1 MVLSP
6 TLTSKQPL
14 RGFSALI
21 VTLPPAALTAASIF
35 AARVLNAPHDLHASM
50 VTAPPPPPPPLLAGF
65 DLAMV
70 LTGLEAGFDLL
81 FGGIFA
87 NCCALGSRKGVDGG
101 HDDRRRPTGDPDRDA
116 VANARRA
123 NDGAA
128 THRLP
133 VVVERAHGAA
143 PAEHR
148 RRDRIRRSRAVRHR
162 RI

>member
-65 DLAMV
+65 FAMV
-70 LTGLEAGFDLL
+70 FTGLEAGFDLL

-87 NCCALGSRKGVDGG
+87 NGG
-101 HDDRRRPTGDPDRDA
+101 GLRLLAQRTEATIAEGRPEIQIATRGRE
-116 VANARRA
+116 RRA
-123 NDGAA
+123 YAWRSGPSV
-128 THRLP
+128 RS
-133 VVVERAHGAA
+133 
-143 PAEHR
+143 HR
-148 RRDRIRRSRAVRHR
+148 RARSQRCSRRTSRAS
-162 RI
+162 

>member
-50 VTAPPPPPPPLLAGF
+50 VTAPPPPPALAVL

-70 LTGLEAGFDLL
+70 LTGLEAGFDLD

-87 NCCALGSRKGVDGG
+87 VVVLCAGLAERRWTEATIAEGRPEIWGSRVHGVPRVF
-101 HDDRRRPTGDPDRDA
+101 HD
-116 VANARRA
+116 
-123 NDGAA
+123 
-128 THRLP
+128 
-133 VVVERAHGAA
+133 
-143 PAEHR
+143 
-148 RRDRIRRSRAVRHR
+148 SRHSSMFHEC
-162 RI
+162 

>member
-50 VTAPPPPPPPLLAGF
+50 VTAPPPPPLAGF

-70 LTGLEAGFDLL
+70 LTGLEAGFDLD

-87 NCCALGSRKGVDGG
+87 CTYCALGSRKVDGG
-101 HDDRRRPTGDPDRDA
+101 HDDRRRADDPTSRRSIQI
-116 VANARRA
+116 ANARRA
-123 NDGAA
+123 KHVAA

-133 VVVERAHGAA
+133 VLVERAHGAA
-143 PAEHR
+143 PTEHR
-148 RRDRIRRSRAVRHR
+148 GRYRIR
-162 RI
+162 

>member
-50 VTAPPPPPPPLLAGF
+50 VTAPPPPPALAGF

-70 LTGLEAGFDLL
+70 LTGLEAGFDLD

-87 NCCALGSRKGVDGG
+87 VVVLCAGLRSVDGG
-101 HDDRRRPTGDPDRDA
+101 HDDRRSPTR
-116 VANARRA
+116 
-123 NDGAA
+123 
-128 THRLP
+128 
-133 VVVERAHGAA
+133 
-143 PAEHR
+143 
-148 RRDRIRRSRAVRHR
+148 
-162 RI
+162 

>member
-65 DLAMV
+65 FAMV
-70 LTGLEAGFDLL
+70 FTGLEAGFDLL

-87 NCCALGSRKGVDGG
+87 VVVLCAGLRSVDGG
-101 HDDRRRPTGDPDRDA
+101 HDDRRSPTR
-116 VANARRA
+116 
-123 NDGAA
+123 
-128 THRLP
+128 
-133 VVVERAHGAA
+133 
-143 PAEHR
+143 
-148 RRDRIRRSRAVRHR
+148 
-162 RI
+162 

>member
-50 VTAPPPPPPPLLAGF
+50 VTAPPPPPLAGF
-65 DLAMV
+65 DLVMV
-70 LTGLEAGFDLL
+70 LTGLETGFDLL
-81 FGGIFA
+81 FGGIFVVVVL
-87 NCCALGSRKGVDGG
+87 CAGLAERRWTEATTA
-101 HDDRRRPTGDPDRDA
+101 DDDH
-116 VANARRA
+116 RRA
-123 NDGAA
+123 EEIQIATRSADARTNGAA
-128 THRLP
+128 AHRLALI
-133 VVVERAHGAA
+133 VERAHSAA

-148 RRDRIRRSRAVRHR
+148 GRHRIRRGRAVRH
-162 RI
+162 

>member
-50 VTAPPPPPPPLLAGF
+50 VTAPPPLPLAGF

-70 LTGLEAGFDLL
+70 LTGLEAGFDLD

-87 NCCALGSRKGVDGG
+87 VVVLCAWARGKEVDGG
-101 HDDRRRPTGDPDRDA
+101 DDRRRRTRS
-116 VANARRA
+116 
-123 NDGAA
+123 
-128 THRLP
+128 T
-133 VVVERAHGAA
+133 
-143 PAEHR
+143 
-148 RRDRIRRSRAVRHR
+148 RSRRGRTHDARTMAQR
-162 RI
+162 PIGSLT

>member
-50 VTAPPPPPPPLLAGF
+50 VTAPPPPPPLLEGF
-65 DLAMV
+65 FAIV
-70 LTGLEAGFDLL
+70 FTGFEAAFLD

-87 NCCALGSRKGVDGG
+87 VFLCSGPAQGVWTEATTSPKGRRSGSRS
-101 HDDRRRPTGDPDRDA
+101 RRGRP
-116 VANARRA
+116 ARS
-123 NDGAA
+123 
-128 THRLP
+128 
-133 VVVERAHGAA
+133 ERTTRERWHLS
-143 PAEHR
+143 
-148 RRDRIRRSRAVRHR
+148 SR
-162 RI
+162 

>member
-50 VTAPPPPPPPLLAGF
+50 VTAPPPLPLAGF

-70 LTGLEAGFDLL
+70 LTGLEAGFDLD

-87 NCCALGSRKGVDGG
+87 
-101 HDDRRRPTGDPDRDA
+101 
-116 VANARRA
+116 
-123 NDGAA
+123 
-128 THRLP
+128 
-133 VVVERAHGAA
+133 VVVLCAGLAERRWTEATW
-143 PAEHR
+143 P
-148 RRDRIRRSRAVRHR
+148 RRSPKADEIQIATGRDQCWQIREPDCTTECRWEEQEFSLLSVQNHGRSF
-162 RI
+162 

>member
-21 VTLPPAALTAASIF
+21 VTLPPAALTAASIL

-50 VTAPPPPPPPLLAGF
+50 VTAPPPPPLAGF

-70 LTGLEAGFDLL
+70 LTGLEAGFDLD

-87 NCCALGSRKGVDGG
+87 VFLCSGPAQGVWTEATTSPKGRRSGSRS
-101 HDDRRRPTGDPDRDA
+101 RRGRP
-116 VANARRA
+116 ARS
-123 NDGAA
+123 
-128 THRLP
+128 
-133 VVVERAHGAA
+133 ERTTRERWHLS
-143 PAEHR
+143 
-148 RRDRIRRSRAVRHR
+148 SR
-162 RI
+162 